1 MYMIAKLF
9 GATWRGLLL
18 FFCAHSMAC
27 SSAPTTNRV
36 EAPKQKQEA
45 SEEGKG
51 PTSPAVAQPSAKP
64 EPAALAPSVSEVEA
78 RLLLNGLFRDAGLRV
93 VNDRRFRR
101 ADVELTLDG
110 YDPERGIGYEYIAP
124 GERGTDVSASEVLAL
139 QTETQILV
147 VEGGTLDALETA
159 AKAFLARISP
169 GNPEP

>member
-1 MYMIAKLF
+1 MYMIAKLS

-18 FFCAHSMAC
+18 FFCAHSVAC
-27 SSAPTTNRV
+27 SSAPTNRV
-36 EAPKQKQEA
+36 EAPKQKHA

-51 PTSPAVAQPSAKP
+51 HTSLTGAQPSPKP
-64 EPAALAPSVSEVEA
+64 ESAAVAPAVSEVEA

-93 VNDRRFRR
+93 VNDRPFRR
-101 ADVELTLDG
+101 AEVELTLDG

-124 GERGTDVSASEVLAL
+124 GEGGTDVSASEVLAL
-139 QTETQILV
+139 QSEAQILV